1 MTHCIQSEVEKRTI
15 EDQKM
20 SDDHR
25 RNEARR
31 ASRRDRDDRSPHSH
45 RRRSR
50 SPDRKRARRSS
61 NDDRRI
67 EHRRGEGRSRDDD
80 GSNKPSGSSSKRH
93 HHHRHEKRR
102 AVAEELPFSAR
113 YLVRGDLGKFEYLFA
128 YYLDLQKQIDI
139 NELDEREVRG
149 RWKSFVGKWNRGEL
163 AEGYDPEMFR
173 RIEEEAVEAGPRVWQ
188 ETSAREEKAPAA
200 GGGAESSQGSD
211 GSDDDD
217 DDDEYGPGM
226 MMPSASGAGRR
237 AGPGIPSLRDLAERD
252 QLSREDAAE
261 AREAEAGALRE
272 ARRADRALQK
282 ERLDEAAPRADAGSH
297 ERKMEKRRLVNDK
310 MREFRDKDGGAEA
323 VDDKQLMGGGDELEE
338 YKRARQREQRRK
350 TEREVRREEIQRAKQ
365 EEFEVRKKAYRERE
379 EGTMGMLKEL
389 ARQRFG

>member
-1 MTHCIQSEVEKRTI
+1 
-15 EDQKM
+15 M
-20 SDDHR
+20 SDDHH

-61 NDDRRI
+61 NDDRRT
-67 EHRRGEGRSRDDD
+67 ENRRGEGRSRDDD
-80 GSNKPSGSSSKRH
+80 DKNNHKPSGSSSNSKRH
-93 HHHRHEKRR
+93 HHHRHEKRQRQR

-113 YLVRGDLGKFEYLFA
+113 YLVRGDLVKFEYLFA

-163 AEGYDPEMFR
+163 AEGWYDPDMFR
-173 RIEEEAVEAGPRVWQ
+173 RIEEEAIEAGPRVWQ
-188 ETSAREEKAPAA
+188 ETSVREEKAPAA
-200 GGGAESSQGSD
+200 GGAGGGAESSRGSD
-211 GSDDDD
+211 DSDDD

-252 QLSREDAAE
+252 HLSREDATE
-261 AREAEAGALRE
+261 AREAEVGALRE
-272 ARRADRALQK
+272 ARRVDRALQK
-282 ERLDEAAPRADAGSH
+282 ERLDEVAPRADAGSH

-310 MREFRDKDGGAEA
+310 MREFRDKDGGTEP